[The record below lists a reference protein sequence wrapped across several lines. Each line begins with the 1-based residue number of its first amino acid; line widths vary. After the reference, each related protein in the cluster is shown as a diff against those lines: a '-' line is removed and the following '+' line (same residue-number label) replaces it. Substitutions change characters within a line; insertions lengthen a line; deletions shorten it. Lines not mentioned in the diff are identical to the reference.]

1 MEQSEQNYSF
11 EAEFT
16 EFVERLHSVHCTL
29 LSSQIVAFKQYWQL
43 IQQWNLRTN
52 LVSQH
57 DLGRIISRHFLE
69 SVAVLFAIDIPAAS
83 RVLDLGSGAGFPG
96 IPMKIMRPDLQMVLV
111 DSKRLKYL
119 FLKIVKSELNLSGL
133 SIQNQRVENLP
144 SAFYQQFQFV
154 VSRAVTTLTQLWE
167 WSAPYLAPGGRL
179 LAMKGGDLTVEIAQ
193 FRGLQPAIINFEIGY
208 PPNLVQVQEQKK
220 LIVIQK

>member
-1 MEQSEQNYSF
+1 M
-11 EAEFT
+11 
-16 EFVERLHSVHCTL
+16 
-29 LSSQIVAFKQYWQL
+29 
-43 IQQWNLRTN
+43 
-52 LVSQH
+52 SQH

-133 SIQNQRVENLP
+133 SIQNQRIENLP
-144 SAFYQQFQFV
+144 SAFYEQYQFV